1 MEFITIG
8 GGEYFVDIF
17 NGLAMFTRS
26 GDFMAIVKIASVL
39 AFSMAMLNAALTGS
53 LYDAGKWFV
62 TVFVIIQVL
71 LFPKASLHITDKTN
85 PALMGAQVDNVPY
98 VVAYTAST
106 TSQIGYAITKGFESV
121 YSLPD
126 DLQYTENGMIFGV
139 NLWQAM
145 SQAKIS
151 NAKLADSIDS
161 FAQNC
166 IFFDL
171 QLNIYSFD
179 DLKNSDDIW
188 NFVKSQQAENR
199 FFSYTNQ
206 SGGTSYPTCKAG
218 ASSLEG
224 DWKQE
229 LGSPNNL
236 AFFSKKPDLSKIVL
250 SSAGADVSEYFLKVS
265 KSSEQILQQA
275 MMINALHDA
284 TENYEASQQV
294 QLYQNARAQLQTKS
308 TYQTLGAQAGIWIP
322 ILKIVIES
330 VFYGAFP
337 IVVLACLIPN
347 LTGSVL
353 RGYFSTF
360 IWLASWGPIYAI
372 LHRISMGHAKTY
384 TLSFSHDLGFT
395 LSTQVGLS
403 QTMADIAAMAGYM
416 SMFVPMLA
424 FGIAKGGA
432 AAMSS
437 MTTSFMSGIQGAA
450 SAAAHEGTTGNLN
463 FGNVGVG
470 SRNISSGVSMM
481 NDAGQITHHNND
493 GSSSIDNSRAESKL
507 GFELHGSQRIENSL
521 STAISQEQSLAH
533 SQSIQSQQS
542 TAHGFEK
549 AINNHRSIE
558 NSQGFEQNLNSQ
570 EKSAFS
576 NINNAT
582 TDFAKEHNISREKS
596 AEIFGQIGA
605 NLSGSVGGAVGDKI
619 PAKGNAGIGLDA
631 AARWT
636 GRSSD
641 SDLYKEAQN
650 YSQQQHLS
658 KDFETV
664 KSALQSNR
672 FNISDSHGESINEN
686 FNKASSLSQEA
697 GIHRENAQRL
707 SDQQQHI
714 KSHSF
719 EVDQNYNNEFVRHLR
734 DKYGSDSA
742 ALEITNPNNLDKN
755 IRNKEIAEFSAL
767 KEQEIIGNITKPNFE
782 SQYQKE
788 ASDFKGHQ
796 SSMHNPYKF
805 STDTHSINNSDL
817 RYSTND
823 KFDKTQQLI
832 GSQTVDSSVINK
844 VKKEQDEGL

>member
-26 GDFMAIVKIASVL
+26 GDFMAIVKIASAL
-39 AFSMAMLNAALTGS
+39 AFAMALLNAALMGS
-53 LYDAGKWFV
+53 IYDAAKWFL
-62 TVFVIIQVL
+62 TTFIITQVL
-71 LFPKASLHITDKTN
+71 LYPTASLHITDRTN
-85 PALMGAQVDNVPY
+85 PALVGAQVDNVPF

-106 TSQIGYAITKGFESV
+106 TSQVGFALTRGFEAV

-126 DLQYTENGMIFGV
+126 DLQYSENGMIFGV
-139 NLWQAM
+139 NLLQAM
-145 SQAKIS
+145 SQARINNS
-151 NAKLADSIDS
+151 NLADSIGS
-161 FAQNC
+161 FSQNC

-171 QLNIYSFD
+171 QFNIYSFD
-179 DLKNSDDIW
+179 DLRNSDDIW
-188 NFVKSQQAENR
+188 SFVKSRAVENR
-199 FFSYTNQ
+199 FFSYTDQN
-206 SGGTSYPTCKAG
+206 GNTTYPTCKDG
-218 ASSLEG
+218 ASRLDN
-224 DWKQE
+224 DWNHE
-229 LGSPNNL
+229 LNSPNNL
-236 AFFSKKPDLSKIVL
+236 AFFAKKPNLTRAVL
-250 SSAGADVSEYFLKVS
+250 SSASADVSEYFLHVS
-265 KSSEQILQQA
+265 KSSEQMMQQA
-275 MMINALHDA
+275 MMINALHAA
-284 TENYEASQQV
+284 TENYEAEQQV

-308 TYQTLGAQAGIWIP
+308 TYQTLGAQAAVWIP

-372 LHRISMGHAKTY
+372 LHRISMGHGQTY
-384 TLSFSHDLGFT
+384 TLSLSENLGLT
-395 LSTQVGLS
+395 LATQTGLE
-403 QTMADIAAMAGYM
+403 QTMSDMAAMAGYM

-424 FGIAKGGA
+424 FGIARGGA

-450 SAAAHEGTTGNLN
+450 SAAAHEGVTGNLN

-470 SRNISSGVSMM
+470 SRNISSGVSIM

-493 GSSSIDNSRAESKL
+493 GSSSIDNSRAESRL
-507 GFELHGSQRIENSL
+507 GFDLHGSQRIETAL

-549 AINNHRSIE
+549 ALNNHRSIE

-605 NLSGSVGGAVGDKI
+605 NISGSVGGSASDKI
-619 PAKGNAGIGLDA
+619 PAKVNGGIGLDG

-672 FNISDSHGESINEN
+672 FNVSDSHGESINES
-686 FNKASSLSQEA
+686 FNKAASLSQEA

-707 SDQQQHI
+707 SEQQQHI
-714 KSHSF
+714 KSNSF

-734 DKYGSDSA
+734 DKYGSNSA
-742 ALEITNPNNLDKN
+742 ALEITNPNSLDKN

-788 ASDFKGHQ
+788 AADFKGHQ
-796 SSMHNPYKF
+796 TSINNPYKF
-805 STDTHSINNSDL
+805 SAGSQSINNSDL
-817 RYSTND
+817 KYSTND

-832 GSQTVDSSVINK
+832 GDQAVDSSVINK